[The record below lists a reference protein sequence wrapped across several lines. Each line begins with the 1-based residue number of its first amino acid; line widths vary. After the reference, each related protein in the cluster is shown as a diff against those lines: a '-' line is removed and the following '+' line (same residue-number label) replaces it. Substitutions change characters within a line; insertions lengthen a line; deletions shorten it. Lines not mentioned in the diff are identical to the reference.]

1 MNSFHAWT
9 YPLLG
14 LFLTAAAPL
23 TSCTSRAA
31 REAAAPAA
39 SEAESAAK
47 FPTFQ
52 ADSAY
57 HFIERQMA
65 FGPRVPGT
73 ETQPVA
79 AEWLAS
85 ELRRLGADVHVQTG
99 TVTAYDGTRLPI
111 YNIIG
116 SYNPEARRRVLLLS
130 HWDSRPV
137 ADHDADPAKR
147 RDAVPAAN
155 DGASGVGVLLELAR
169 LFQAQAPKV
178 GVDILLVDAED
189 YGAPESW
196 TGEHREEDWALGTQY
211 WCRQPHVAGYQA
223 DYGILLDMVGA
234 ADATFYYEY
243 FSSRY
248 AGSIMKQIW
257 KTAARLGHGSYFIPK
272 DGGAITD
279 DHYFVNLIAG
289 IPTVDIIHT
298 DPASSNGAFYEH
310 WHTTEDTL
318 DKISRSTLQAVG
330 ETLVHV
336 LYQ

>member
-1 MNSFHAWT
+1 LTS
-9 YPLLG
+9 PLLSF
-14 LFLTAAAPL
+14 LLTATFPL
-23 TSCTSRAA
+23 SSCSSRTA
-31 REAAAPAA
+31 REAAPTTTETATDT
-39 SEAESAAK
+39 K
-47 FPTFQ
+47 YPTFE

-57 HFIERQMA
+57 QFIARQMD

-73 ETQPVA
+73 ATQPVA
-79 AEWLAS
+79 AEWIAS
-85 ELRRLGADVHVQTG
+85 ELRRLGADVQVQTG

-116 SYNPEARRRVLLLS
+116 SYNPEARHRVLLLS
-130 HWDSRPV
+130 HWDSRPM

-147 RDAVPAAN
+147 HDAVPAAN

-169 LFQAQAPKV
+169 LFQSQPPKV

-223 DYGILLDMVGA
+223 DYGILLDMVGGE
-234 ADATFYYEY
+234 DATFYYEY

-257 KTAARLGHGSYFIPK
+257 KTAARLGHGDYFIPK

-298 DPASSNGAFYEH
+298 DPTSSNGAFYEY
-310 WHTTEDTL
+310 WHTTDDTL
-318 DKISRSTLQAVG
+318 DKISRRTLQAVG